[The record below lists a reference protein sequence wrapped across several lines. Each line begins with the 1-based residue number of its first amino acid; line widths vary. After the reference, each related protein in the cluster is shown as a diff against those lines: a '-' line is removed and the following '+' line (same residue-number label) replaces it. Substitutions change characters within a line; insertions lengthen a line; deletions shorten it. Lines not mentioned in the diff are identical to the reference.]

1 MRHLIIAAVSALAL
15 TSTAALA
22 QESGQNTTR
31 EAPRA
36 YAPAAT
42 HPNSKAAQPFNALSA
57 QKDQHAITEQD
68 RLFLEQGDRGLG
80 NG

>member
-22 QESGQNTTR
+22 QENGQNTSR

-36 YAPAAT
+36 YAPAT
-42 HPNSKAAQPFNALSA
+42 HQNTRAAQPFNSLSE
-57 QKDQHAITEQD
+57 KNDQHAITEQD